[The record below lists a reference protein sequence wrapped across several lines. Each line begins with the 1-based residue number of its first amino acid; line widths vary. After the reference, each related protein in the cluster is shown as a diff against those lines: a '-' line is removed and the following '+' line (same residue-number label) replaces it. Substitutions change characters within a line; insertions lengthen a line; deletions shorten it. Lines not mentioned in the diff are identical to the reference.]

1 MNEIL
6 QYETNSHGQQLS
18 RSDGKKKK
26 LQILKATLQVIVR
39 EGIRGVKHRAV
50 AKEAGVSLSSTTYY
64 FKDIHDLITDTF
76 MFFASEELENSK
88 QLKKLSL
95 DAIYDAGG
103 EGGLTAPEK
112 LFPIISR
119 FLHEHISQQVE
130 QLDRR
135 VLEYAF
141 QNEALHNKKL
151 AEIMISMQEVT
162 LGMIEQI
169 CTLTGSANPDSDAH
183 IILACIRHIEYQLV
197 VDKNLSSD
205 DPVINETINSL
216 IRKLFT
222 NIE

>member
-6 QYETNSHGQQLS
+6 QYETNSQGQQLS

-26 LQILKATLQVIVR
+26 LQILKATLQIIVR

-64 FKDIHDLITDTF
+64 FKDIHDLISDTF
-76 MFFASEELENSK
+76 MYFASEELENSK

-95 DAIYDAGG
+95 DAFYDAGG
-103 EGGLTAPEK
+103 EGRLKAPEE
-112 LFPIISR
+112 LLPIISR
-119 FLHEHISQQVE
+119 FLHEHITQQVK
-130 QLDRR
+130 QHDRR

-151 AEIMISMQEVT
+151 AEIMISMQDVT
-162 LGMIEQI
+162 LRMIKQI
-169 CTLTGSANPDSDAH
+169 CTVTGNANPDSDAH

-197 VDKNLSSD
+197 VDKNLSSND
-205 DPVINETINSL
+205 QVINEIIKSL
-216 IRKLFT
+216 IKKLFI
-222 NIE
+222 NIK